1 MRAEDEAGGEA
12 EGEAEGEAA
21 SAEGEAMETS
31 EAESQ
36 SQVVLADPNP
46 DPDVVAEVEEV
57 EKKEE
62 VEEVGEE
69 GEADEVEKKEEVE
82 EVGEEGEADE
92 MGGEGEEGEV
102 ERVREMVSGL
112 KPTKLF
118 CHNGPADDVNRNELD
133 ALTSEVARCIGA
145 ERVQADPSRVQAAP
159 KGWQERLLEGLQTTV
174 RAVRTYAT
182 SSRSLQFKPRANH
195 HLSDYIFI

>member
-1 MRAEDEAGGEA
+1 MRAEDEA

-21 SAEGEAMETS
+21 NAEGEAMETS

-46 DPDVVAEVEEV
+46 NPDVVAKVEAV

-69 GEADEVEKKEEVE
+69 GDA
-82 EVGEEGEADE
+82 GE
-92 MGGEGEEGEV
+92 MGGEGEGEEGEA

-133 ALTSEVARCIGA
+133 ALTSDVARCIGA
-145 ERVQADPSRVQAAP
+145 ERVQADPSRVRAAP
-159 KGWQERLLEGLQTTV
+159 KGWRERLLEGLQTTV
-174 RAVRTYAT
+174 RAVRTYLYA
-182 SSRSLQFKPRANH
+182 SRSRQFKPRANH
-195 HLSDYIFI
+195 HSSDSYS